1 MFEREGESE
10 FWHCIMQM
18 RANALNKFKSKG
30 AHTVHVLF
38 GSKRVSKYNSVYH
51 QSLGGYTLYN
61 GLYQQAFLKE
71 TTFHA
76 SGI

>member
-10 FWHCIMQM
+10 FWHCMMQM

-38 GSKRVSKYNSVYH
+38 GSKRVSKYNSGV
-51 QSLGGYTLYN
+51 SSVPW
-61 GLYQQAFLKE
+61 GLYSL
-71 TTFHA
+71 
-76 SGI
+76 